1 MMYNK
6 ETILITGATG
16 FIGREVIR
24 QLKDGDERL
33 LLLVRSAT
41 RAEKLFQ
48 QYSESIRSRIVFIEG
63 DLEQEFL
70 GLKKE
75 DWQLARQSDVLIH
88 AGGAMQITQ
97 SSSTAERTFLHG
109 AQAISRLAEEIHGSK
124 GLRRFIHVVGYMS
137 PFQQDT
143 NVSGLSIDDVSRFVP
158 PDAAPYERM
167 KFTADLWI
175 RQEAARVGYSLSVV
189 NPSTVIGSRPTGS
202 TPQLDGLGI
211 LVKAVR
217 SRLMPVV
224 PGGKHYWLPLVTNDE
239 VAETIVLLARDQAN
253 STRQSATY
261 NLVGDKAEQPNMK
274 ELLREIARQLHVGAP
289 VMSMPIRLLS
299 AIMRYGGEKLTGI
312 PSQSLAFVTDRSFN
326 NDSAKQL
333 LHQSSIR
340 QGSNRTPL
348 DCRDILPFAIAD
360 MDYRLTFPEDK
371 GERSFARG
379 RFGSM
384 AAWIREG
391 CGVPI
396 VLLHGWLSQADDLLP
411 LAAELYQ
418 RTGRPLIVPDLPG
431 FGRSPSIDGADR
443 NLAAG
448 IVDSVAAAIQLQEP
462 VTLIGHSYGAWV
474 ANECAIRLH
483 GSVEELIML
492 QPVLQRPRGAVRAF
506 ISRGRTLAAFMLK
519 HMPASVMNKAMLR
532 EGVFEHAS
540 SIPHG
545 YVSRMKASFR
555 SPRIANANASIM
567 QAIYHQLPKTMTSPK
582 EVKLASSLVGIVW
595 GEKERLHQLPALLEG
610 DERLVRLPY
619 GHHFPLSHSEAAAST
634 IAAVLGE
641 ETTTEQN
648 I

>member
-48 QYSESIRSRIVFIEG
+48 QYSESVRSRIVFIEG

-189 NPSTVIGSRPTGS
+189 NPSTVIGARPTGS
-202 TPQLDGLGI
+202 TPQLEGLGL

-217 SRLMPVV
+217 SRKMPVI
-224 PGGKHYWLPLVTNDE
+224 PGGDRYWLPLVTNDD
-239 VAETIVLLARDQAN
+239 VAKSIVLLAREKEYT
-253 STRQSATY
+253 TREPVTI
-261 NLVGDKAEQPNMK
+261 NLVGDKSNQPNMK
-274 ELLREIARQLHVGAP
+274 ELLGEIAQQLHVGAP
-289 VMSMPIRLLS
+289 AVSVPLRLLS
-299 AIMRYGGEKLTGI
+299 SVMRFGGEKLTGI
-312 PSQSLAFVTDRSFN
+312 PSQSLAFVTDRHFDN
-326 NDSAKQL
+326 ASAKQL
-333 LHQSSIR
+333 LS
-340 QGSNRTPL
+340 RTLYHDPL
-348 DCRDILPFAIAD
+348 CCKEILPFVIAD
-360 MDYRLTFPEDK
+360 IDYRLTFPEEPD
-371 GERSFARG
+371 GGSFVHG

-384 AAWIREG
+384 VAWVREG
-391 CGVPI
+391 SGVPI

-411 LAAELYQ
+411 LAAELHM
-418 RTGRPLIVPDLPG
+418 RTGRTLIVPDLPG
-431 FGRSPSIDGADR
+431 FGRSPRINGSNPAT
-443 NLAAG
+443 G
-448 IVDSVAAAIQLQEP
+448 IVDSVVEAIQHQGT
-462 VTLIGHSYGAWV
+462 VSLIGHSFGAWV
-474 ANECAIRLH
+474 ANESAARL
-483 GSVEELIML
+483 GDGVKELIML
-492 QPVLQRPRGAVRAF
+492 QPVLERPRGAARSF
-506 ISRGRTLAAFMLK
+506 MSRSRRLTANMLK
-519 HMPASVMNKAMLR
+519 YMPASLMKKKMLR
-532 EGVFEHAS
+532 EGVFEKAS
-540 SIPHG
+540 SIPQW
-545 YVSRMKASFR
+545 YVSRIMAGLR
-555 SPRIANANASIM
+555 SPRIANANASVM
-567 QAIYHQLPKTMTSPK
+567 HAIYHHLPEQSILNDG
-582 EVKLASSLVGIVW
+582 VKLASSLVGIVW

-610 DERLVRLPY
+610 GERLVRLPY
-619 GHHFPLSHSEAAAST
+619 GHHFPLSHSEATASA
-634 IAAVLGE
+634 IAAVLAE
-641 ETTTEQN
+641 K
-648 I
+648 